1 MDKRWKI
8 IKVTL
13 LSCLSTPFTG
23 EDTALSIVRNVLNSG
38 SVLKLNKL
46 GFAERDSRGTDWI
59 RMQPLQQILH
69 LFVLFVGYRT
79 GRGVVS
85 SSLKSKL
92 WKEEMMQSFSLA
104 ENSIIKSSS
113 GEYQENGPSIL
124 FIRNK
129 YQNQPLP
136 EEILLAESS

>member
-13 LSCLSTPFTG
+13 LCCLSTPFTG

-46 GFAERDSRGTDWI
+46 GFAERDSRGTGWI

-69 LFVLFVGYRT
+69 LFVLFVDYRT
-79 GRGVVS
+79 GRRVVS